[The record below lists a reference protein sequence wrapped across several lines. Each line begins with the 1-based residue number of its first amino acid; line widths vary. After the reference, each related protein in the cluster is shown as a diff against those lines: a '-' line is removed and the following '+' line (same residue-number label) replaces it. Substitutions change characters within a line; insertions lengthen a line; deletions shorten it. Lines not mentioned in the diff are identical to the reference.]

1 MNRSDQ
7 QWTLS
12 QINTALDSHTHT
24 HQSHV
29 ASHATGQITR
39 LQSPR
44 LMTGYPRTSDDTW
57 TCVWTLKP
65 EHTINWRQDEHVIGL
80 GNWAYDQHARTTI
93 SAPSLNQRGGPD
105 TDHFAAHPDDRLV
118 NHVDR
123 FTRHDQQLCWLDQ
136 HTLDHNQSAQH
147 VTHQVTRAH
156 SLDHASFIGARDGGT
171 LDVHWWWRR
180 DRLHV
185 QLINRGVW
193 RPPHPRLSYNHT
205 YRTWLNTADDV
216 GEHTHDGL
224 IPYLFRDGAATDITP
239 EDREDPVKCWTLPA
253 TSTSRVIHNMCLVP
267 RHISWFTTGHGG
279 VLGHEHA
286 DTRVPNWW

>member
-12 QINTALDSHTHT
+12 QIKQHILDNDQLDQQWTRDHVREQLDLHTHT

-44 LMTGYPRTSDDTW
+44 LMGGYPRTFGDVW
-57 TCVWTLKP
+57 TCVWTLRP
-65 EHTINWRQDEHVIGL
+65 EHNHNWRQDEHVIGL

-105 TDHFAAHPDDRLV
+105 TDHFVDNPDDRLV

-136 HTLDHNQSAQH
+136 HTLDHTQSAQH
-147 VTHQVTRAH
+147 VTHQVKQRRVGRVGRVVAVSCTERGTIRSHGYETPSRMYTRYYVQF
-156 SLDHASFIGARDGGT
+156 LDGVIMGFDSHH
-171 LDVHWWWRR
+171 L
-180 DRLHV
+180 
-185 QLINRGVW
+185 NRAFDL
-193 RPPHPRLSYNHT
+193 RHP
-205 YRTWLNTADDV
+205 
-216 GEHTHDGL
+216 GEPLKHQ
-224 IPYLFRDGAATDITP
+224 
-239 EDREDPVKCWTLPA
+239 
-253 TSTSRVIHNMCLVP
+253 S
-267 RHISWFTTGHGG
+267 
-279 VLGHEHA
+279 
-286 DTRVPNWW
+286 